1 MTLENGTLLHARY
14 RIVECLAH
22 GGMGSVYSAMDEN
35 LGLVVAV
42 KENLFTTEEYSRQFR
57 LEAIILANL
66 RHPNLP
72 RVSDHFTIAD
82 QGQYLVMDFIE
93 GEDLRERME
102 RVGPLS
108 EDDVIVIGAAICDAL
123 TYLHTRTPPILHRDI
138 KPGNVKIA
146 PNGHIV
152 LVDFGL
158 AKVFQGNQATTV
170 GARAMTPG
178 YSPPEQYGTARTDPR
193 SDIYSLGATLYAAIS
208 GVIPEDGLARAM
220 ENVHLSSLRKRNP
233 STSRKLVLAIE
244 TAMAVDPM
252 DRFQTAEDFKSAL
265 LNSKL
270 KVEQPVGAYAITPP
284 PPSAASN
291 AATEGDPRPSARLA
305 MSNSALEEHQ
315 FVSPR
320 RKQNMRESRIRRI
333 LLTAIFAVLAIGLI
347 GINLF
352 SPGGIRNFFSPS
364 SPDKTSLAGSMTP
377 TLNPGGDLT
386 PSPDSMFISATATST
401 KPVPSPEVVPTTPP
415 GFEVLQLAFA
425 STRSGL
431 SQIYLTDMQGH
442 VTQLTEMPEGACQ
455 PAWSPDGARL
465 VFISPC
471 KVHADIY
478 RGASLYLINAD
489 GSGLQPLS
497 TVPGGDFEPDWS
509 SDGIHIAFTSIRT
522 GHLQIYS
529 YDLSTGLTTRLIRT
543 PLGVDARQPVWSP
556 DGKQIAFALRRNAD
570 VYQIWLMSD
579 TGKDQQQL
587 VRSGDQYSDTNPEWS
602 PDGKLILFHQT
613 KVGKFSFPNLVMMLM
628 EPDATPVILNMGV
641 LSINNVDYSP
651 DGFWLAYENTGEHGV
666 DIYYMTVMGAE
677 KTALAAD
684 AADDF
689 DPAWRPFPKP

>member
-14 RIVECLAH
+14 RIIECLAH
-22 GGMGSVYSAMDEN
+22 GGMGSVYSVMDEN

-57 LEAIILANL
+57 LEAVILANL

-123 TYLHTRTPPILHRDI
+123 TYLHTRNPPILHRDI

-158 AKVFQGNQATTV
+158 AKILQGNQATTV

-220 ENVHLSSLRKRNP
+220 ENVHLSPLRKRNP
-233 STSRKLVLAIE
+233 STSRKLVLAVE

-252 DRFQTAEDFKSAL
+252 DRFQTAEAFKSAL
-265 LNSKL
+265 LDSKS
-270 KVEQPVGAYAITPP
+270 KTQQPVGAYYVSPP
-284 PPSAASN
+284 PPSAASDPL
-291 AATEGDPRPSARLA
+291 TEGDSRPSVRLA
-305 MSNSALEEHQ
+305 MSNSSLEEHQ

-320 RKQNMRESRIRRI
+320 RKQIMRESRMRRTI
-333 LLTAIFAVLAIGLI
+333 ISVLLAVLVIGFI

-352 SPGGIRNFFSPS
+352 SPGGIQHFFSPFT
-364 SPDKTSLAGSMTP
+364 PDEITLAEDMTAAFI
-377 TLNPGGDLT
+377 PGVDLT
-386 PSPDSMFISATATST
+386 PSPDSMFISPTST
-401 KPVPSPEVVPTTPP
+401 STSTEAAPPTPP
-415 GFEVLQLAFA
+415 GSEALQLAFA

-431 SQIYLTDMQGH
+431 SQIYLTDLLGN
-442 VTQLTEMPEGACQ
+442 VTQLTEMTEGACQ

-471 KVHADIY
+471 KVHADLY
-478 RGASLYLINAD
+478 RGASLYLIDAD
-489 GSGLQPLS
+489 GTDLQPLS

-509 SDGIHIAFTSIRT
+509 SDGTHIAFTSIRT

-529 YDLSTGLTTRLIRT
+529 YDLSTGFTTRLIRT

-570 VYQIWLMSD
+570 VYQIWLMSN

-602 PDGKLILFHQT
+602 PDGKLIIFHQT
-613 KVGKFSFPNLVMMLM
+613 KVGKFSFPNLMMILL
-628 EPDATPVILNMGV
+628 EPDATPVTLNMGV

-651 DGFWLAYENTGEHGV
+651 DGFWLAYENAGEHGSDV
-666 DIYYMTVMGAE
+666 YYMTVMGAE
-677 KTALAAD
+677 KNILAAD
-684 AADDF
+684 VANDF